1 MRLVTDMIEGY
12 EAYEDIFPN
21 ANVPGLIEARK
32 NFEGTKHSEVK
43 KAAAERIATISKE
56 EAFSE
61 MKELISAELKKSEF
75 EVSSDPDKLG
85 LIGWGAKLATTPV
98 HHPASP
104 RNLDASVKGQ
114 GKVSLDWK
122 KPADSGVAC
131 EDYVVERREQS
142 AGGRDFGKWTQV
154 AVTVDQVVELTDQPH
169 AIQIEYRVKARNLGG
184 ESDPSNSV
192 VVVL

>member
-1 MRLVTDMIEGY
+1 
-12 EAYEDIFPN
+12 
-21 ANVPGLIEARK
+21 
-32 NFEGTKHSEVK
+32 
-43 KAAAERIATISKE
+43 
-56 EAFSE
+56 
-61 MKELISAELKKSEF
+61 MKELISAELKKSTF

-85 LIGWGAKLATTPV
+85 FIGWGAKLATTPV

-104 RNLDASVKGQ
+104 RNLDATIKSH

-131 EDYVVERREQS
+131 EDYIVERREQS

-154 AVTVDQVVELTDQPH
+154 SVTVDQVAELTDQPNG
-169 AIQIEYRVKARNLGG
+169 IQIEYRVKARNLGG